1 MVGRLFPSRL
11 CDKKVNIY
19 KRSNLDGHLQVSVS
33 SYSSPI
39 SFFFKVSKNK
49 YKQHGGETQSSRN
62 VLRQVFF
69 FFLIPLTGGVIILLH
84 MGLK

>member
-39 SFFFKVSKNK
+39 SFFFFLSEQ
-49 YKQHGGETQSSRN
+49 KQ
-62 VLRQVFF
+62 
-69 FFLIPLTGGVIILLH
+69 I
-84 MGLK
+84 

>member
-19 KRSNLDGHLQVSVS
+19 KRSNLDGHSQVSVS
-33 SYSSPI
+33 SYSSP
-39 SFFFKVSKNK
+39 SFFLFFFKVSKNK

-69 FFLIPLTGGVIILLH
+69 SS
-84 MGLK
+84 